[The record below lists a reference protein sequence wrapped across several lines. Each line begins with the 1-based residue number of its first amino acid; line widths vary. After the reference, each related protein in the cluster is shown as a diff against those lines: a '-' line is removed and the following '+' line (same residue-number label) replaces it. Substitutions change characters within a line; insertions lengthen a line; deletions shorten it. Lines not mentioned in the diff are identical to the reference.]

1 MHDVLI
7 FEKNAPYYAERLRAE
22 FPDMIFHAAR
32 TIEDALPVCARSEVI
47 VALAHE
53 VNDRIVAAM
62 PRLRWISALTSGTE
76 HLATLKQ
83 VGADVLVTSGRGI
96 HGPQMSEMAFLYMI
110 ALSRD
115 FRGMLANQAQRKW
128 ERWPQKLLLGKT
140 AVLVG
145 VGAIGE
151 EMARRC
157 KAFGMSVI
165 GVSAARSEAA
175 GFDCVLPRA
184 RLGEAAAMADFLIA
198 LVPYSKDTHHL
209 IDAAI
214 LASMKPSAIFIN
226 LARGLVVDEAALIRH
241 LQEGRIAGAGLDVY
255 EVEPPLPDNPLWSMP
270 NVIMTPR
277 VGGMSDVYAEQVLP
291 LVVHNLHA
299 FSAGRLS
306 DMKNIVSGRQLRE
319 QT

>member
-7 FEKNAPYYAERLRAE
+7 LEKNAPYYAARLQAE
-22 FPDMIFHAAR
+22 FPAIVFHAAG
-32 TIEDALPVCARSEVI
+32 TATDALPACATSEVL

-53 VNDRIVAAM
+53 VRDEVVAAM

-76 HLATLKQ
+76 HLASLTHL
-83 VGADVLVTSGRGI
+83 GADVIVTSGRGI

-115 FRGMLANQAQRKW
+115 FRGMLANQAERKW
-128 ERWPQKLLLGKT
+128 ERWPQRLLLGKT
-140 AVLVG
+140 VVLVG
-145 VGAIGE
+145 VGAISE

-175 GFDCVLPRA
+175 GFDCVLPRS
-184 RLGEAAAMADFLIA
+184 RLRDAAAMADFLIA
-198 LVPYSKDTHHL
+198 LVPYASDTHHL
-209 IDAAI
+209 IDAAV
-214 LASMKPSAIFIN
+214 LASMKPSAVFIN

-241 LQEGRIAGAGLDVY
+241 LQEERIAGAGLDVY
-255 EVEPPLPDNPLWSMP
+255 EVEPPLPGNPLWSMP

-277 VGGMSDVYAEQVLP
+277 VGGMSDVYADQVLP
-291 LVVHNLHA
+291 LVIHNLRA
-299 FSAGRLS
+299 FWTGRLS
-306 DMKNIVSGRQLRE
+306 EMKNIVRNLQQERQ
-319 QT
+319 T